1 MEVMPKAAQHEQT
14 VGIKNYCSVASVMSD
29 FLRPRGP

>member
-29 FLRPRGP
+29 SLLSHGP